1 MIRCVLFDLDGTLV
15 DTWDLYVEAYIR
27 TLEPHY
33 SRRLTLAELRALGPT
48 SELRFLRRALASEDA
63 AEAHRR
69 FLEHYRALHTGL
81 CQGCYPGVRETLAVL
96 REMPLRLGLVTGKG
110 RAAWEITAA
119 EMTLGEFDVVV
130 TDEDVE
136 RAKPDP
142 EGLVKA
148 LDVLGLPAEAA
159 LYVGDSEGD
168 ARASLAAGLRFA
180 AALWPKSPEELEDF
194 RIRVRAVAV
203 WRELHSPLD
212 LVTQIR
218 NELSARSHDE
228 GEAADS
234 R

>member
-33 SRRLTLAELRALGPT
+33 GRRLTLPELRALSPT
-48 SELRFLRRALASEDA
+48 SELRFLRRALASDDA
-63 AEAHRR
+63 GEAHRQ
-69 FLEHYRALHTGL
+69 FLEHYRTLHTGL
-81 CQGCYPGVRETLAVL
+81 CQGCYPGVREMLAAL

-110 RAAWEITAA
+110 RAAWEITAT
-119 EMTLGEFDVVV
+119 EMTLGAFEVVV

-148 LDVLGLPAEAA
+148 LDLLGLPAEAA
-159 LYVGDSEGD
+159 LYVGDSESD
-168 ARASLAAGLRFA
+168 ARAARAAGLRFA

-194 RIRVRAVAV
+194 RARVRAIAV

-212 LVTQIR
+212 LVR
-218 NELSARSHDE
+218 ELSTECRVPGA
-228 GEAADS
+228 
-234 R
+234 